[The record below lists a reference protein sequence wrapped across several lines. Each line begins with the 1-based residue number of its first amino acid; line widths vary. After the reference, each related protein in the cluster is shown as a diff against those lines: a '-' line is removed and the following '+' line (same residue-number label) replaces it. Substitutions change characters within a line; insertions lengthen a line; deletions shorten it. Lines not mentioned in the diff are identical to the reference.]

1 MLTPNEWMELEY
13 EREDDLRAEA
23 INEDLVVEDDEDDD
37 EDSRPP
43 VFDWEFYDA
52 LP

>member
-1 MLTPNEWMELEY
+1 MLTPREWMELEY

-23 INEDLVVEDDEDDD
+23 VNEDLAAEIDDD
-37 EDSRPP
+37 IEDTRPP